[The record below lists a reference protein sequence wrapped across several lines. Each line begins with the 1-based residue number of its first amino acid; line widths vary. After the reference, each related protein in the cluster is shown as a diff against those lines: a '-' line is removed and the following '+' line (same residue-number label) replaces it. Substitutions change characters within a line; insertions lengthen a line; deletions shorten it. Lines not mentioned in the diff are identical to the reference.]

1 MEHQT
6 VCLVARK
13 AEREGIC
20 TIVVGSGYDILECLK
35 PPRAVFTD
43 FPMGHPFGR
52 NDKQQQLSIIKDA
65 FRILEQAQEPGTLVV
80 LPYYWGEPWEWIPGK
95 VVEDAGFVN
104 ILSDDGKRLDE

>member
-1 MEHQT
+1 M
-6 VCLVARK
+6 
-13 AEREGIC
+13 
-20 TIVVGSGYDILECLK
+20 VVGSAYDILECVK

-52 NDKQQQLSIIKDA
+52 NDEQQQLSIIKDA

-95 VVEDAGFVN
+95 VIEDSGFKN
-104 ILSDDGKRLDE
+104 ILSDEGTGIDE